1 VYNLPIIGPAIE
13 LVANFIRLLR
23 DHTGGNLGV
32 TIILFT
38 IFIKLLLAPLTFKSI
53 KSSKAMQDVAPII
66 KDLQK
71 KYKDD
76 KQTFAQKQME
86 IYQQY
91 GINPLAGCL
100 PVLIQLPVFL
110 VVYQAVR
117 RVAQDQAGGHTFLWV
132 SDLTQ
137 DIGRHAF
144 VLNQAGEKIAAGG
157 VVDPFRILV
166 FLAFIFQVIQTRM
179 SLPNAAKRAQQD
191 QQTKL
196 QSTLLSVSTALVLV
210 FGWNFL
216 SAMVLYWAVQAV
228 FSAVQ
233 QYFIT
238 GWGSLSDIF
247 PFLPVK
253 VEKVR
258 ELKPLTTPVKQSRL
272 QQFLQQGMAAQQD
285 RQAATAGDGTPP
297 SSTSAPKQQQQP
309 TRPDGRPVKGSTPT
323 ISGNRQATPPQRTP
337 KPDAANGT
345 HSASGANGAN
355 RAARRRGT
363 QPSSTAKAIGAQE
376 NPAKTAPPVP
386 RRSKSVRPAPDSTGE
401 RAGGGGRT

>member
-1 VYNLPIIGPAIE
+1 VNHIPIIGPAIM
-13 LVANFIRLLR
+13 LVARFIQALG
-23 DHTGGNLGV
+23 DATGGNLGV
-32 TIILFT
+32 TIIIFT
-38 IFIKLLLAPLTFKSI
+38 ILIKLLLAPLTFKSI

-76 KQTFAQKQME
+76 KQAFAQEQMRV
-86 IYQQY
+86 YQEY

-117 RVAQDQAGGHTFLWV
+117 QVSQNWSGHFGFLWV
-132 SDLTQ
+132 TDLTKLE
-137 DIGRHAF
+137 G
-144 VLNQAGEKIAAGG
+144 QA
-157 VVDPFRILV
+157 DHLRILV

-196 QSTLLSVSTALVLV
+196 QSTLISVSTCLVLI

-253 VEKVR
+253 EEKPRV
-258 ELKPLTTPVKQSRL
+258 LKPVTNKKPSRL
-272 QQFLQQGMAAQQD
+272 QAFMQQSMAAQQG
-285 RQAATAGDGTPP
+285 RQEATQPEKTAE
-297 SSTSAPKQQQQP
+297 APKQQ
-309 TRPDGRPVKGSTPT
+309 RLGPDGRPLKGSTT
-323 ISGNRQATPPQRTP
+323 NISGNRAATPPQRT
-337 KPDAANGT
+337 KASGTNGT
-345 HSASGANGAN
+345 NGANGAN
-355 RAARRRGT
+355 RPGARNKGAQSRT
-363 QPSSTAKAIGAQE
+363 PNKAIGAAE
-376 NPAKTAPPVP
+376 SASKTPPPAPRKSKTG
-386 RRSKSVRPAPDSTGE
+386 RPAPDSMGEQTGS
-401 RAGGGGRT
+401 GGS

>member
-1 VYNLPIIGPAIE
+1 VTHLPLIGPAIE
-13 LVANFIRLLR
+13 SVANFIRFLR

-76 KQTFAQKQME
+76 KQAFAQEQMRV
-86 IYQQY
+86 YQEY

-110 VVYQAVR
+110 VVYQAM
-117 RVAQDQAGGHTFLWV
+117 RVVSQDQAGGHAFLWV
-132 SDLTQ
+132 KDLTKLESSA
-137 DIGRHAF
+137 DH
-144 VLNQAGEKIAAGG
+144 
-157 VVDPFRILV
+157 FRILV

-196 QSTLLSVSTALVLV
+196 QSTLISVSTCLVLV

-228 FSAVQ
+228 FSAFQ

-247 PFLPVK
+247 PFLPAK
-253 VEKVR
+253 VEKARV
-258 ELKPLTTPVKQSRL
+258 LKPVTNKKPSRMQAFMQQS
-272 QQFLQQGMAAQQD
+272 MAAQQD
-285 RQAATAGDGTPP
+285 RQATPETGT
-297 SSTSAPKQQQQP
+297 SDTGSAAVKPQ
-309 TRPDGRPVKGSTPT
+309 RLGPDGRPRPGSTLN
-323 ISGNRQATPPQRTP
+323 ISGSRSSTPAQRAKADDT
-337 KPDAANGT
+337 NGIN
-345 HSASGANGAN
+345 GANGADGAN
-355 RAARRRGT
+355 RPGARNKGVQSRTSG
-363 QPSSTAKAIGAQE
+363 KAIGTAE
-376 NPAKTAPPVP
+376 TSSKMPPPAP
-386 RRSKSVRPAPDSTGE
+386 RKSKVVRPASDSIGEQTGS
-401 RAGGGGRT
+401 GGS

>member
-1 VYNLPIIGPAIE
+1 MTHLPLIGPAIDV
-13 LVANFIRLLR
+13 VANFIRFLR

-32 TIILFT
+32 TIIVFT
-38 IFIKLLLAPLTFKSI
+38 ILIKSLLAPLTFKSI

-76 KQTFAQKQME
+76 KQAFAQEQMRV
-86 IYQQY
+86 YQEY

-117 RVAQDQAGGHTFLWV
+117 LVSQDQAGGHAFLWV
-132 SDLTQ
+132 TDLTK
-137 DIGRHAF
+137 
-144 VLNQAGEKIAAGG
+144 LESQA
-157 VVDPFRILV
+157 DHLRILV

-196 QSTLLSVSTALVLV
+196 QSTLISVSTCLVLV

-238 GWGSLSDIF
+238 GWGSLSDVF

-253 VEKVR
+253 VEKPRV
-258 ELKPLTTPVKQSRL
+258 LKPVTNKKPSRL
-272 QQFLQQGMAAQQD
+272 QALMQQSMAVQQAQKAPD
-285 RQAATAGDGTPP
+285 EPAKSDTNSAAVKPQRLG
-297 SSTSAPKQQQQP
+297 
-309 TRPDGRPVKGSTPT
+309 PDGRPRRNSTT
-323 ISGNRQATPPQRTP
+323 NISGNRASTPPQRAKADGT
-337 KPDAANGT
+337 NG
-345 HSASGANGAN
+345 ASGANGAN
-355 RAARRRGT
+355 RPGARNKSGQSR
-363 QPSSTAKAIGAQE
+363 STNKAIGMADSTSKMPP
-376 NPAKTAPPVP
+376 PAPRKSKT
-386 RRSKSVRPAPDSTGE
+386 VRPASDSIGEQTGS
-401 RAGGGGRT
+401 GGS

>member
-1 VYNLPIIGPAIE
+1 MNHLPLIGPAITI
-13 LVANFIRLLR
+13 VANFIRLLR

-38 IFIKLLLAPLTFKSI
+38 IFIKSLLAPLTFKSI

-76 KQTFAQKQME
+76 KQAFAQEQMRV
-86 IYQQY
+86 YQEY

-110 VVYQAVR
+110 VVYQAMRLVS
-117 RVAQDQAGGHTFLWV
+117 QDQAGGHRFLWV
-132 SDLTQ
+132 KDLTKLESSA
-137 DIGRHAF
+137 DH
-144 VLNQAGEKIAAGG
+144 L
-157 VVDPFRILV
+157 RILV

-196 QSTLLSVSTALVLV
+196 QSTLISVSTCLVLV

-228 FSAVQ
+228 FSAFQ

-247 PFLPVK
+247 PFLPAK
-253 VEKVR
+253 VEKARV
-258 ELKPLTTPVKQSRL
+258 LKPVTNKKPSRIQAFMQQS
-272 QQFLQQGMAAQQD
+272 MAAQQTQKTPEASGKSD
-285 RQAATAGDGTPP
+285 ASSATVKPQRLG
-297 SSTSAPKQQQQP
+297 
-309 TRPDGRPVKGSTPT
+309 PDGRPLKGSNLN
-323 ISGNRQATPPQRTP
+323 ISGSRTSTPSQRAKADET
-337 KPDAANGT
+337 D
-345 HSASGANGAN
+345 GANGAN
-355 RAARRRGT
+355 RPGARNKGAQSRT
-363 QPSSTAKAIGAQE
+363 NNKAIGSTDGASKMLP
-376 NPAKTAPPVP
+376 PAPRKSKT
-386 RRSKSVRPAPDSTGE
+386 VRPASDSIGE
-401 RAGGGGRT
+401 QTGGGGGS

>member
-1 VYNLPIIGPAIE
+1 VTHLPLIGPAITG
-13 LVANFIRLLR
+13 VADFIRFLR

-38 IFIKLLLAPLTFKSI
+38 ILIKLLLAPLTFKSI

-76 KQTFAQKQME
+76 KAAFAQEQMRV
-86 IYQQY
+86 YQEY

-100 PVLIQLPVFL
+100 PVLIQLPIFL
-110 VVYQAVR
+110 VVYQAMRLVS
-117 RVAQDQAGGHTFLWV
+117 QDQAGGHAFLWV
-132 SDLTQ
+132 ADLTKN
-137 DIGRHAF
+137 IGA
-144 VLNQAGEKIAAGG
+144 VAANGHK
-157 VVDPFRILV
+157 VDPFRILV

-196 QSTLLSVSTALVLV
+196 QSTLISASTALVLV
-210 FGWNFL
+210 FGWSFL
-216 SAMVLYWAVQAV
+216 SAMVLYWAVQAI

-253 VEKVR
+253 EEKARV
-258 ELKPLTTPVKQSRL
+258 LKPVTNKKPSRL
-272 QQFLQQGMAAQQD
+272 QQFMQQSMAVQQTQKASAEPD
-285 RQAATAGDGTPP
+285 KSDKGDTSGTVVKP
-297 SSTSAPKQQQQP
+297 Q
-309 TRPDGRPVKGSTPT
+309 RLGPDGRPLRGSTIN
-323 ISGNRQATPPQRTP
+323 ISGNRPSTPPQRA
-337 KPDAANGT
+337 KADGGNGANGT
-345 HSASGANGAN
+345 TRPGVRNKGAQS
-355 RAARRRGT
+355 R
-363 QPSSTAKAIGAQE
+363 SSAKAIGTSDASSKMPP
-376 NPAKTAPPVP
+376 PAPRKSKT
-386 RRSKSVRPAPDSTGE
+386 VRPAPDSIGEQTGS
-401 RAGGGGRT
+401 GGS

>member
-1 VYNLPIIGPAIE
+1 VTHLPLIGPAIE
-13 LVANFIRLLR
+13 SVANFIRFLR
-23 DHTGGNLGV
+23 NHTGGNLGV

-76 KQTFAQKQME
+76 KQAFAQEQMRV
-86 IYQQY
+86 YQEY

-110 VVYQAVR
+110 VVYQAM
-117 RVAQDQAGGHTFLWV
+117 RVVSQDQAGGHAFLWV
-132 SDLTQ
+132 KDLTKLESSA
-137 DIGRHAF
+137 DH
-144 VLNQAGEKIAAGG
+144 
-157 VVDPFRILV
+157 FRILV

-196 QSTLLSVSTALVLV
+196 QSTLISVSTCLVLV

-228 FSAVQ
+228 FSAFQ

-247 PFLPVK
+247 PFLPAK
-253 VEKVR
+253 VEKARV
-258 ELKPLTTPVKQSRL
+258 LKPVTNKKPSRMQAFMQQS
-272 QQFLQQGMAAQQD
+272 MAAQQD
-285 RQAATAGDGTPP
+285 RQATPETGT
-297 SSTSAPKQQQQP
+297 SDTGSAAVKPQ
-309 TRPDGRPVKGSTPT
+309 RLGPDGRPRPGSTLN
-323 ISGNRQATPPQRTP
+323 ISGSRSSTPAQRAKADDT
-337 KPDAANGT
+337 NGIN
-345 HSASGANGAN
+345 GANGADGAN
-355 RAARRRGT
+355 RPGARNKGVQSRTSG
-363 QPSSTAKAIGAQE
+363 KAIGTAE
-376 NPAKTAPPVP
+376 TSSKMPPPAP
-386 RRSKSVRPAPDSTGE
+386 RKSKVVRPASDSIGEQTGS
-401 RAGGGGRT
+401 GGS

>member
-1 VYNLPIIGPAIE
+1 MNHLPLIGPAIT
-13 LVANFIRLLR
+13 LVARFIQTLG
-23 DHTGGNLGV
+23 DVTGGSLGL

-76 KQTFAQKQME
+76 KQTFAQEQMRV
-86 IYQQY
+86 YQEY

-110 VVYQAVR
+110 VVYQAMRQVSTSPNGVPNWNGSR
-117 RVAQDQAGGHTFLWV
+117 GFLWI
-132 SDLTQ
+132 SDLTK
-137 DIGRHAF
+137 
-144 VLNQAGEKIAAGG
+144 LEG
-157 VVDPFRILV
+157 VADHLRILV

-196 QSTLLSVSTALVLV
+196 QSTLISVSTCLVLV

-228 FSAVQ
+228 FSAFQ

-247 PFLPVK
+247 PFLPAK
-253 VEKVR
+253 VEKARV
-258 ELKPLTTPVKQSRL
+258 LKPVTNKKPSRIQAFMQQS
-272 QQFLQQGMAAQQD
+272 MAAQQE
-285 RQAATAGDGTPP
+285 RQAPVEPGKSET
-297 SSTSAPKQQQQP
+297 SSTAVKPQ
-309 TRPDGRPVKGSTPT
+309 RLGPDGRPRSGSTLN
-323 ISGNRQATPPQRTP
+323 ISGSRASTPPQRAKADGT
-337 KPDAANGT
+337 NGT
-345 HSASGANGAN
+345 NGANGAN
-355 RAARRRGT
+355 GADGANRPGARNKGG
-363 QPSSTAKAIGAQE
+363 PSRTTNKAIGTADASSKMPP
-376 NPAKTAPPVP
+376 PAP
-386 RRSKSVRPAPDSTGE
+386 RKSKAVRPAPDSIGEQTGS
-401 RAGGGGRT
+401 GGS

>member
-1 VYNLPIIGPAIE
+1 MTHLPLIGPAIT
-13 LVANFIRLLR
+13 LVARFIQALG
-23 DHTGGNLGV
+23 DATGGNLGV
-32 TIILFT
+32 TIIIFT

-76 KQTFAQKQME
+76 KQAFAQEQMRV
-86 IYQQY
+86 YQEY

-110 VVYQAVR
+110 VVYQAMRQVS
-117 RVAQDQAGGHTFLWV
+117 QHWSGHFGFLWV
-132 SDLTQ
+132 KDLTQ
-137 DIGRHAF
+137 LEGKADH
-144 VLNQAGEKIAAGG
+144 L
-157 VVDPFRILV
+157 RILV

-196 QSTLLSVSTALVLV
+196 QSTLISVSTCLVLV

-228 FSAVQ
+228 FSAFQ

-247 PFLPVK
+247 PFLPAK
-253 VEKVR
+253 VEKARV
-258 ELKPLTTPVKQSRL
+258 LKSVTNKKPSRIQAFMQQSMAVQQERQETTPEKS
-272 QQFLQQGMAAQQD
+272 AE
-285 RQAATAGDGTPP
+285 
-297 SSTSAPKQQQQP
+297 APKQQ
-309 TRPDGRPVKGSTPT
+309 RLGPDGRPLKGSTYN
-323 ISGNRQATPPQRTP
+323 ISGTRATPPQRAKT
-337 KPDAANGT
+337 DGLNGT
-345 HSASGANGAN
+345 DGTTSANGAN
-355 RAARRRGT
+355 RPGARNKGGQSR
-363 QPSSTAKAIGAQE
+363 STNKAIGTTDASSKMPP
-376 NPAKTAPPVP
+376 PAP
-386 RRSKSVRPAPDSTGE
+386 RKSKVVRPAPDSIGEQTGS
-401 RAGGGGRT
+401 GGS

>member
-1 VYNLPIIGPAIE
+1 VYHLPIIGPAIT
-13 LVANFIRLLR
+13 LVARFIQFLG
-23 DHTGGNLGV
+23 DVTGGNLGV

-86 IYQQY
+86 VYQQY

-110 VVYQAVR
+110 VVYQAMRLVSSPQNGVSAWNGSR
-117 RVAQDQAGGHTFLWV
+117 GFLWV
-132 SDLTQ
+132 KDLT
-137 DIGRHAF
+137 A
-144 VLNQAGEKIAAGG
+144 LEG
-157 VVDPFRILV
+157 VADHLRILV
-166 FLAFIFQVIQTRM
+166 FCAFIFQVIQTRM
-179 SLPNAAKRAQQD
+179 SLPHAAKRAQQD

-196 QSTLLSVSTALVLV
+196 QSTLLSASTALVLV

-258 ELKPLTTPVKQSRL
+258 ELKPITTPVKQSKL

-285 RQAATAGDGTPP
+285 RQAATAGEGATP
-297 SSTSAPKQQQQP
+297 SATSAPKQPQQP

-337 KPDAANGT
+337 KPDTANGT
-345 HSASGANGAN
+345 NSTNGANGAN

-363 QPSSTAKAIGAQE
+363 QSSSTAKAIGAQE

>member
-1 VYNLPIIGPAIE
+1 MTHLPLIGPAITG
-13 LVANFIRLLR
+13 VADFIRFLR

-38 IFIKLLLAPLTFKSI
+38 ILIKLLLAPLTFKSI

-76 KQTFAQKQME
+76 KAAFAQEQMRV
-86 IYQQY
+86 YQEY

-100 PVLIQLPVFL
+100 PVLIQLPIFL
-110 VVYQAVR
+110 VVYQAMRLVS
-117 RVAQDQAGGHTFLWV
+117 QDQAGGHAFLWV
-132 SDLTQ
+132 ADLTKN
-137 DIGRHAF
+137 IGA
-144 VLNQAGEKIAAGG
+144 VAANGHK
-157 VVDPFRILV
+157 VDPFRILV

-196 QSTLLSVSTALVLV
+196 QSTLISASTALVLV
-210 FGWNFL
+210 FGWSFL
-216 SAMVLYWAVQAV
+216 SAMVLYWAVQAI

-253 VEKVR
+253 EEKARV
-258 ELKPLTTPVKQSRL
+258 LKPVTNKKPSRL
-272 QQFLQQGMAAQQD
+272 QQFMQQSMAVQQTQKASAEPD
-285 RQAATAGDGTPP
+285 KSDKGDTSGTVVKP
-297 SSTSAPKQQQQP
+297 Q
-309 TRPDGRPVKGSTPT
+309 RLGPDGRPLRGSTIN
-323 ISGNRQATPPQRTP
+323 ISGNRPSTPPQRA
-337 KPDAANGT
+337 KADGGNGANGT
-345 HSASGANGAN
+345 TRPGVRNKGAQS
-355 RAARRRGT
+355 R
-363 QPSSTAKAIGAQE
+363 SSAKAIGTSDASSKMPP
-376 NPAKTAPPVP
+376 PAPRKSKT
-386 RRSKSVRPAPDSTGE
+386 VRPAPDSIGEQTGS
-401 RAGGGGRT
+401 GGS

>member
-1 VYNLPIIGPAIE
+1 VYNLPIIGPAINA
-13 LVANFIRLLR
+13 VADFIRLLR

-71 KYKDD
+71 KNKDD

-86 IYQQY
+86 VYQQY

-117 RVAQDQAGGHTFLWV
+117 RVAQDQAGGHAFLWV
-132 SDLTQ
+132 KDLTALE
-137 DIGRHAF
+137 GHADH
-144 VLNQAGEKIAAGG
+144 L
-157 VVDPFRILV
+157 RILV

-196 QSTLLSVSTALVLV
+196 QSTLLSFSTCLVLV

-258 ELKPLTTPVKQSRL
+258 ELKPITTPVKQSKL

-285 RQAATAGDGTPP
+285 RQTATAGEGATP
-297 SSTSAPKQQQQP
+297 STSAPKQQQQP
-309 TRPDGRPVKGSTPT
+309 TRPDGRPVKGSTVN
-323 ISGNRQATPPQRTP
+323 ISGARATPAQRAP
-337 KPDAANGT
+337 KPDATNGT
-345 HSASGANGAN
+345 NGTNGANGAN

-363 QPSSTAKAIGAQE
+363 QSSSTAKAIGAQE

>member
-1 VYNLPIIGPAIE
+1 MNHLPLIGPAIE
-13 LVANFIRLLR
+13 SVATFIRFLR

-38 IFIKLLLAPLTFKSI
+38 ILIKSLLAPLTFKSI
-53 KSSKAMQDVAPII
+53 KSSKSMQDVAPII

-76 KQTFAQKQME
+76 KQTFAQEQMRV
-86 IYQQY
+86 YQEY

-110 VVYQAVR
+110 VVYQAM
-117 RVAQDQAGGHTFLWV
+117 RVVSEDQAGGHAFLWV
-132 SDLTQ
+132 TDLTKLESSA
-137 DIGRHAF
+137 DH
-144 VLNQAGEKIAAGG
+144 
-157 VVDPFRILV
+157 FRILV

-196 QSTLLSVSTALVLV
+196 QSTLISVSTCLVLV

-228 FSAVQ
+228 FSAFQ

-253 VEKVR
+253 VEKARV
-258 ELKPLTTPVKQSRL
+258 LKPVTNKKPSRIQAFMQQS
-272 QQFLQQGMAAQQD
+272 MAAQQD
-285 RQAATAGDGTPP
+285 RQVAPETSKGDTGSAAVKPQRLG
-297 SSTSAPKQQQQP
+297 
-309 TRPDGRPVKGSTPT
+309 PDGRPRPGSTLNISGSRSSTPT
-323 ISGNRQATPPQRTP
+323 QHAKADNTNGMNG
-337 KPDAANGT
+337 ANG
-345 HSASGANGAN
+345 SNGAN
-355 RAARRRGT
+355 RPGARNKSGQSRAT
-363 QPSSTAKAIGAQE
+363 TKAIGTTDASSTMPP
-376 NPAKTAPPVP
+376 PAP
-386 RRSKSVRPAPDSTGE
+386 RKSKVVRPASDSIGEQTGS
-401 RAGGGGRT
+401 GGS

>member
-1 VYNLPIIGPAIE
+1 MTHLPLIGPAIE
-13 LVANFIRLLR
+13 SVANFIRFLR

-76 KQTFAQKQME
+76 KQAFAQEQMRV
-86 IYQQY
+86 YQEY

-110 VVYQAVR
+110 VVYQAM
-117 RVAQDQAGGHTFLWV
+117 RVVSQDQAGGHAFLWV
-132 SDLTQ
+132 KDLTKLESSA
-137 DIGRHAF
+137 DH
-144 VLNQAGEKIAAGG
+144 
-157 VVDPFRILV
+157 FRILV

-196 QSTLLSVSTALVLV
+196 QSTLISVSTCLVLV

-228 FSAVQ
+228 FSAFQ

-247 PFLPVK
+247 PFLPAK
-253 VEKVR
+253 VEKARV
-258 ELKPLTTPVKQSRL
+258 LKPVTNKKPSRMQAFMQQS
-272 QQFLQQGMAAQQD
+272 MAAQQD
-285 RQAATAGDGTPP
+285 RQATPETGT
-297 SSTSAPKQQQQP
+297 SDTGSAAVKPQ
-309 TRPDGRPVKGSTPT
+309 RLGPDGRPRPGSTLN
-323 ISGNRQATPPQRTP
+323 ISGSRSSTPAQRAKADDT
-337 KPDAANGT
+337 NGIN
-345 HSASGANGAN
+345 GANGADGAN
-355 RAARRRGT
+355 RPGARNKGVQSRTSG
-363 QPSSTAKAIGAQE
+363 KAIGTAE
-376 NPAKTAPPVP
+376 TSSKMPPPAP
-386 RRSKSVRPAPDSTGE
+386 RKSKVVRPASDSIGEQTGS
-401 RAGGGGRT
+401 GGS

>member
-1 VYNLPIIGPAIE
+1 MPLFATEVPIFTPAIK
-13 LVANFIRLLR
+13 LVAQFIQFLGTA
-23 DHTGGNLGV
+23 TGGNLGV

-38 IFIKLLLAPLTFKSI
+38 ILIKLLLAPLTFKSI
-53 KSSKAMQDVAPII
+53 RSSKAMQDVAPII

-86 IYQQY
+86 VYQQY

-110 VVYQAVR
+110 VVYRAMLHVSNNWE
-117 RVAQDQAGGHTFLWV
+117 GHKGFIWV
-132 SDLTQ
+132 NDLTKNE
-137 DIGRHAF
+137 G
-144 VLNQAGEKIAAGG
+144 IA
-157 VVDPFRILV
+157 DHLRILV

-196 QSTLLSVSTALVLV
+196 QSTLLSASTALVLV

-238 GWGSLSDIF
+238 GWGALSDIF

-253 VEKVR
+253 VEKPR
-258 ELKPLTTPVKQSRL
+258 ELKPITTPVKQSRL
-272 QQFLQQGMAAQQD
+272 QQFLQQGMAAQQE
-285 RQAATAGDGTPP
+285 RQAAASEGTAS
-297 SSTSAPKQQQQP
+297 SSTGAPKQQQP
-309 TRPDGRPVKGSTPT
+309 PRPDGRPQKGSTIN
-323 ISGNRQATPPQRTP
+323 ISGQRATPPQRAPRPGTT
-337 KPDAANGT
+337 NGT
-345 HSASGANGAN
+345 NGTN
-355 RAARRRGT
+355 RAAARRRGT
-363 QPSSTAKAIGAQE
+363 QPPSTAKAIGAQE
-376 NPAKTAPPVP
+376 TPANTAPPVP

-401 RAGGGGRT
+401 QAGGGGRK

>member
-1 VYNLPIIGPAIE
+1 MTHLPLIGPAIE
-13 LVANFIRLLR
+13 SVANFIRFLR

-76 KQTFAQKQME
+76 KQAFAQEQMRV
-86 IYQQY
+86 YQEY

-110 VVYQAVR
+110 VVYQAM
-117 RVAQDQAGGHTFLWV
+117 RVVSQDQAGGHAFLWV
-132 SDLTQ
+132 KDLTKLESSA
-137 DIGRHAF
+137 DH
-144 VLNQAGEKIAAGG
+144 
-157 VVDPFRILV
+157 FRILV

-196 QSTLLSVSTALVLV
+196 QSTLISVSTCLVLV

-228 FSAVQ
+228 FSAFQ

-247 PFLPVK
+247 PFLPAK
-253 VEKVR
+253 VEKARV
-258 ELKPLTTPVKQSRL
+258 LKPVTNKKPSRMQAFMQQS
-272 QQFLQQGMAAQQD
+272 MAAQQD
-285 RQAATAGDGTPP
+285 RQATPETGTSDTGSAAVKPQRLGP
-297 SSTSAPKQQQQP
+297 VGRPRPGSTLNISGSRSSTPA
-309 TRPDGRPVKGSTPT
+309 
-323 ISGNRQATPPQRTP
+323 QRAKADDT
-337 KPDAANGT
+337 NGIN
-345 HSASGANGAN
+345 GANGADGAN
-355 RAARRRGT
+355 RPGARNKGVQSRTSG
-363 QPSSTAKAIGAQE
+363 KAIGTAE
-376 NPAKTAPPVP
+376 TSSKMPPPAP
-386 RRSKSVRPAPDSTGE
+386 RKSKVVRPASDSIGEQTGS
-401 RAGGGGRT
+401 GGS

>member
-1 VYNLPIIGPAIE
+1 MNNLPLIGPAIDA
-13 LVANFIRLLR
+13 VANFIRLLR

-38 IFIKLLLAPLTFKSI
+38 IFIKSLLAPLTFKSI

-76 KQTFAQKQME
+76 KQTFAQEQMRV
-86 IYQQY
+86 YQEY

-110 VVYQAVR
+110 VVYQAM
-117 RVAQDQAGGHTFLWV
+117 RVVSQDQAGGHAFLWV
-132 SDLTQ
+132 SDLTLN
-137 DIGRHAF
+137 IGK
-144 VLNQAGEKIAAGG
+144 VAANGHT
-157 VVDPFRILV
+157 VDPFRILV

-196 QSTLLSVSTALVLV
+196 QSTLISVSTCLVLV
-210 FGWNFL
+210 FGWSFL

-228 FSAVQ
+228 FSAFQ

-247 PFLPVK
+247 PFLPAK
-253 VEKVR
+253 VEKARV
-258 ELKPLTTPVKQSRL
+258 LKPVTNKKPSRIQAFMQQS
-272 QQFLQQGMAAQQD
+272 MAAQQD
-285 RQAATAGDGTPP
+285 RQTTSEAGKSDTGSATVKPQRLG
-297 SSTSAPKQQQQP
+297 
-309 TRPDGRPVKGSTPT
+309 PDGRPRSGSTLN
-323 ISGNRQATPPQRTP
+323 ISGSRASTPPQRAKADGT
-337 KPDAANGT
+337 NGT
-345 HSASGANGAN
+345 NGASGADGVNRPGARN
-355 RAARRRGT
+355 KGVQSRT
-363 QPSSTAKAIGAQE
+363 TNKAIGTADASSKMPP
-376 NPAKTAPPVP
+376 PAP
-386 RRSKSVRPAPDSTGE
+386 RKSKVVRPAPDSIGEQTGS
-401 RAGGGGRT
+401 GGS

>member
-1 VYNLPIIGPAIE
+1 MYHLPIIGPAIT
-13 LVANFIRLLR
+13 LVAHFIQALG
-23 DHTGGNLGV
+23 DATGGNLGV
-32 TIILFT
+32 TIIIFT

-76 KQTFAQKQME
+76 KQAFAQEQMRV
-86 IYQQY
+86 YQEY

-117 RVAQDQAGGHTFLWV
+117 QVSQNWSGHFGFLWV
-132 SDLTQ
+132 TDLTKVESTA
-137 DIGRHAF
+137 DH
-144 VLNQAGEKIAAGG
+144 
-157 VVDPFRILV
+157 FRILV

-196 QSTLLSVSTALVLV
+196 QSTLISVSTCLVLV

-247 PFLPVK
+247 PFLPAK
-253 VEKVR
+253 VEKPRV
-258 ELKPLTTPVKQSRL
+258 LKPVTNKKPSRL
-272 QQFLQQGMAAQQD
+272 QQFMQQGMAAQQE
-285 RQAATAGDGTPP
+285 RQTPAETGKSEVNEKAVKP
-297 SSTSAPKQQQQP
+297 Q
-309 TRPDGRPVKGSTPT
+309 RLGPDGRPRPGSTLN
-323 ISGNRQATPPQRTP
+323 ISGSRSSTPSQRAKADGTN
-337 KPDAANGT
+337 DTNGT
-345 HSASGANGAN
+345 NGAN
-355 RAARRRGT
+355 RRGARNKGVQSRT
-363 QPSSTAKAIGAQE
+363 TNKAIGTTDGASKMPP
-376 NPAKTAPPVP
+376 PAPRKSKT
-386 RRSKSVRPAPDSTGE
+386 VRPASDSVGEQTGS
-401 RAGGGGRT
+401 GGS

>member
-1 VYNLPIIGPAIE
+1 MSPFFAAIPVFGPAID
-13 LVANFIRLLR
+13 LVANFIRFLR

-53 KSSKAMQDVAPII
+53 RSSKAMQDVAPII

-86 IYQQY
+86 VYQQY

-110 VVYQAVR
+110 VVYQAMR
-117 RVAQDQAGGHTFLWV
+117 RVAQDQAGTHTFLWV
-132 SDLTQ
+132 ADLTKN
-137 DIGRHAF
+137 IGS
-144 VLNQAGEKIAAGG
+144 IAADGHR
-157 VVDPFRILV
+157 VDPFRILV

-179 SLPNAAKRAQQD
+179 SLPNAAKRVQQD

-196 QSTLLSVSTALVLV
+196 QSTLLSASTALVLV

-228 FSAVQ
+228 FSAIQ

-238 GWGSLSDIF
+238 GWGSLTDIF

-253 VEKVR
+253 QEPVR
-258 ELKPLTTPVKQSRL
+258 ELKAVAPKPQGRFQK
-272 QQFLQQGMAAQQD
+272 FLQQGMMAQQQ
-285 RQAATAGDGTPP
+285 RQAPTANESDKP
-297 SSTSAPKQQQQP
+297 SSTGSPPKQQQQ
-309 TRPDGRPVKGSTPT
+309 RLGPDGRPLRNSTVN
-323 ISGNRQATPPQRTP
+323 ISGNRVSTPPQRAKANDTGES
-337 KPDAANGT
+337 NGT
-345 HSASGANGAN
+345 NGVNRPGARNKG
-355 RAARRRGT
+355 RQSR
-363 QPSSTAKAIGAQE
+363 STNKAIGSAE
-376 NPAKTAPPVP
+376 ASGKTPPPVP
-386 RRSKSVRPAPDSTGE
+386 RKSKSVRPASDSMGEQTGS
-401 RAGGGGRT
+401 GGS

>member
-1 VYNLPIIGPAIE
+1 MVPLLAAIPIFSPAID
-13 LVANFIRLLR
+13 LVAEFIRFLR

-38 IFIKLLLAPLTFKSI
+38 ILIKLLLAPLTFKSI

-86 IYQQY
+86 VYQQY

-110 VVYQAVR
+110 VVYQAMR
-117 RVAQDQAGGHTFLWV
+117 HVAQDQAGTHTFLWV
-132 SDLTQ
+132 SDLTRN
-137 DIGRHAF
+137 IGT
-144 VLNQAGEKIAAGG
+144 VAADGHR
-157 VVDPFRILV
+157 VDPFRILV

-179 SLPNAAKRAQQD
+179 SLPNAAKRVQQD

-196 QSTLLSVSTALVLV
+196 QSTLLSASTALVLV

-216 SAMVLYWAVQAV
+216 AAMVLYWAVQAI

-253 VEKVR
+253 MEKPR
-258 ELKPLTTPVKQSRL
+258 ELKPITTPVKQSRL
-272 QQFLQQGMAAQQD
+272 QQFLQQGMAAQQE
-285 RQAATAGDGTPP
+285 RQAAATNEGTAPS
-297 SSTSAPKQQQQP
+297 SSTSAPKQQQL
-309 TRPDGRPVKGSTPT
+309 RPDGRPQKGSTLP
-323 ISGNRQATPPQRTP
+323 ISGTRKPTPPQRAP
-337 KPDAANGT
+337 KVDTTNGT
-345 HSASGANGAN
+345 NGSNGTN
-355 RAARRRGT
+355 RAAARRRGV
-363 QPSSTAKAIGAQE
+363 QPPSTAKAIGAQE
-376 NPAKTAPPVP
+376 TTPKAAPPVP

-401 RAGGGGRT
+401 QTGGGGRT

>member
-1 VYNLPIIGPAIE
+1 
-13 LVANFIRLLR
+13 
-23 DHTGGNLGV
+23 
-32 TIILFT
+32 
-38 IFIKLLLAPLTFKSI
+38 
-53 KSSKAMQDVAPII
+53 
-66 KDLQK
+66 
-71 KYKDD
+71 
-76 KQTFAQKQME
+76 
-86 IYQQY
+86 
-91 GINPLAGCL
+91 
-100 PVLIQLPVFL
+100 
-110 VVYQAVR
+110 
-117 RVAQDQAGGHTFLWV
+117 
-132 SDLTQ
+132 
-137 DIGRHAF
+137 
-144 VLNQAGEKIAAGG
+144 
-157 VVDPFRILV
+157 
-166 FLAFIFQVIQTRM
+166 
-179 SLPNAAKRAQQD
+179 
-191 QQTKL
+191 
-196 QSTLLSVSTALVLV
+196 VLV

-258 ELKPLTTPVKQSRL
+258 ELKPITTPVKQSKL

-285 RQAATAGDGTPP
+285 RQAATAGDGGATPP
-297 SSTSAPKQQQQP
+297 ANAPKQQQQP

-337 KPDAANGT
+337 KSDAANGT
-345 HSASGANGAN
+345 NGANGAN

-363 QPSSTAKAIGAQE
+363 QSSSTAKAIGAQE

-386 RRSKSVRPAPDSTGE
+386 RRSRSVRPAPDSTGE

>member
-1 VYNLPIIGPAIE
+1 MNHLPLIGPAIDG
-13 LVANFIRLLR
+13 VANFIRLLR

-38 IFIKLLLAPLTFKSI
+38 IFIKSLLAPLTFKSI

-76 KQTFAQKQME
+76 KQTFAQEQMRV
-86 IYQQY
+86 YQEY

-110 VVYQAVR
+110 VVYQAM
-117 RVAQDQAGGHTFLWV
+117 RVVSQDQAGGHRFLWV
-132 SDLTQ
+132 SDLTKLESSA
-137 DIGRHAF
+137 DH
-144 VLNQAGEKIAAGG
+144 L
-157 VVDPFRILV
+157 RILV

-196 QSTLLSVSTALVLV
+196 QSTLISVSTCLVLV

-228 FSAVQ
+228 FSAFQ

-247 PFLPVK
+247 PFLPAK
-253 VEKVR
+253 VEKARV
-258 ELKPLTTPVKQSRL
+258 LKPVTNKKPSRIQAFMQQS
-272 QQFLQQGMAAQQD
+272 MAAQQSG
-285 RQAATAGDGTPP
+285 QATTQPEKSAE
-297 SSTSAPKQQQQP
+297 APKQQ
-309 TRPDGRPVKGSTPT
+309 RLGPDGRPLKGSTYN
-323 ISGNRQATPPQRTP
+323 ISGTRATPPQRT
-337 KPDAANGT
+337 KVDSTNGT
-345 HSASGANGAN
+345 NGTNGTNNANGAN
-355 RAARRRGT
+355 RPGARNKGGQSRT
-363 QPSSTAKAIGAQE
+363 TNKAIGTADASSTMPP
-376 NPAKTAPPVP
+376 PAP
-386 RRSKSVRPAPDSTGE
+386 RKSKVVRPAPDSIGEQTGS
-401 RAGGGGRT
+401 GGS

>member
-1 VYNLPIIGPAIE
+1 MTHLPLIGPAIE
-13 LVANFIRLLR
+13 SVANFIRFLR
-23 DHTGGNLGV
+23 NHTGGNLGV

-76 KQTFAQKQME
+76 KQAFAQEQMRV
-86 IYQQY
+86 YQEY

-110 VVYQAVR
+110 VVYQAM
-117 RVAQDQAGGHTFLWV
+117 RVVSQDQAGGHAFLWV
-132 SDLTQ
+132 KDLTKLESSA
-137 DIGRHAF
+137 DH
-144 VLNQAGEKIAAGG
+144 
-157 VVDPFRILV
+157 FRILV

-196 QSTLLSVSTALVLV
+196 QSTLISVSTCLVLV

-228 FSAVQ
+228 FSAFQ

-247 PFLPVK
+247 PFLPAK
-253 VEKVR
+253 VEKARV
-258 ELKPLTTPVKQSRL
+258 LKPVTNKKPSRMQAFMQQS
-272 QQFLQQGMAAQQD
+272 MAAQQD
-285 RQAATAGDGTPP
+285 RQATPETGT
-297 SSTSAPKQQQQP
+297 SDTGSAAVKPQ
-309 TRPDGRPVKGSTPT
+309 RLGPDGRPRPGSTLN
-323 ISGNRQATPPQRTP
+323 ISGSRSSTPAQRAKADDT
-337 KPDAANGT
+337 NGIN
-345 HSASGANGAN
+345 GANGADGAN
-355 RAARRRGT
+355 RPGARNKGVQSRTSG
-363 QPSSTAKAIGAQE
+363 KAIGTAE
-376 NPAKTAPPVP
+376 TSSKMPPPAP
-386 RRSKSVRPAPDSTGE
+386 RKSKVVRPASDSIGEQTGS
-401 RAGGGGRT
+401 GGS

>member
-1 VYNLPIIGPAIE
+1 MTNLPIIGPAIK
-13 LVANFIRLLR
+13 LVAQFIQFLG
-23 DHTGGNLGV
+23 DATGGNLGV

-86 IYQQY
+86 VYQQY

-110 VVYQAVR
+110 VVYQAMRQVS
-117 RVAQDQAGGHTFLWV
+117 QNWTGHKGFLWV
-132 SDLTQ
+132 SDLTK
-137 DIGRHAF
+137 
-144 VLNQAGEKIAAGG
+144 LESAA
-157 VVDPFRILV
+157 DHLRILV

-196 QSTLLSVSTALVLV
+196 QSTLLSASTALVLV

-258 ELKPLTTPVKQSRL
+258 ELKPITAPVKQSRL
-272 QQFLQQGMAAQQD
+272 QQFLQQGMAAQQE
-285 RQAATAGDGTPP
+285 RQGATAGDGAAPP
-297 SSTSAPKQQQQP
+297 PASAPKQAQQP
-309 TRPDGRPVKGSTPT
+309 PRPDGRPVKGSTLP
-323 ISGNRQATPPQRTP
+323 ISGNRQATPPQRAP
-337 KPDAANGT
+337 KADATNGT
-345 HSASGANGAN
+345 NGTNGTN
-355 RAARRRGT
+355 RAARRRGG
-363 QPSSTAKAIGAQE
+363 QPPSSARAIGAQE
-376 NPAKTAPPVP
+376 STAKATPPVP
-386 RRSKSVRPAPDSTGE
+386 RRSKSVRPAPDSTGGQT
-401 RAGGGGRT
+401 GGGGRK

>member
-1 VYNLPIIGPAIE
+1 MAPLFAAIPIFGPAID
-13 LVANFIRLLR
+13 LVANFIRFLR

-86 IYQQY
+86 VYQQY

-110 VVYQAVR
+110 VVYQAMR
-117 RVAQDQAGGHTFLWV
+117 HVAQDQAGGHTFLWV
-132 SDLTQ
+132 ADLTKN
-137 DIGRHAF
+137 IGS
-144 VLNQAGEKIAAGG
+144 VAANGHK
-157 VVDPFRILV
+157 VDPLRILV

-196 QSTLLSVSTALVLV
+196 QSTLLSASTALVLV

-238 GWGSLSDIF
+238 GWGALSDIF

-253 VEKVR
+253 VEKPR
-258 ELKPLTTPVKQSRL
+258 ELKPITGPVKQSRL
-272 QQFLQQGMAAQQD
+272 QQFLQQGMAAQQN
-285 RQAATAGDGTPP
+285 RQAATEPGSDDDKGGG
-297 SSTSAPKQQQQP
+297 APVKPQ
-309 TRPDGRPVKGSTPT
+309 RLGPDGRPRPGSNLD
-323 ISGNRQATPPQRTP
+323 ISGNRKATPPQR
-337 KPDAANGT
+337 AAKSDGTNG
-345 HSASGANGAN
+345 ASGTNGMN
-355 RAARRRGT
+355 RAAARRRGV

-376 NPAKTAPPVP
+376 TPPKTSPPVP

-401 RAGGGGRT
+401 QAGGGGRK

>member
-1 VYNLPIIGPAIE
+1 MYHLPIIGPAIE
-13 LVANFIRLLR
+13 IVANFIRLLR

-38 IFIKLLLAPLTFKSI
+38 IFIKSLLAPLTFKSI

-76 KQTFAQKQME
+76 KQAFAQEQMRV
-86 IYQQY
+86 YQEY

-117 RVAQDQAGGHTFLWV
+117 VVSQDQAGGHAFLWV
-132 SDLTQ
+132 KDLTKLESSA
-137 DIGRHAF
+137 DH
-144 VLNQAGEKIAAGG
+144 L
-157 VVDPFRILV
+157 RILV

-196 QSTLLSVSTALVLV
+196 QSTLISVSTCLVLV

-228 FSAVQ
+228 FSAFQ

-238 GWGSLSDIF
+238 GWGSLSDVF
-247 PFLPVK
+247 SFLPAK
-253 VEKVR
+253 VEKARV
-258 ELKPLTTPVKQSRL
+258 LKPVTNKKPSRIQAFMQQS
-272 QQFLQQGMAAQQD
+272 MMAQQD
-285 RQAATAGDGTPP
+285 RQTTQPEKSAE
-297 SSTSAPKQQQQP
+297 APKQQ
-309 TRPDGRPVKGSTPT
+309 RLGPDGRPLKGSTYN
-323 ISGNRQATPPQRTP
+323 ISGTRATPPQRIKADGT
-337 KPDAANGT
+337 DGENG
-345 HSASGANGAN
+345 ASGTNNANGAN
-355 RAARRRGT
+355 RPGARNKGGQSRA
-363 QPSSTAKAIGAQE
+363 SKAIGAADTARKMPP
-376 NPAKTAPPVP
+376 PAP
-386 RRSKSVRPAPDSTGE
+386 RKSKAVRPAPDSIGEQTGS
-401 RAGGGGRT
+401 GGS

>member
-1 VYNLPIIGPAIE
+1 MTHFPLIGPAIE
-13 LVANFIRLLR
+13 SVANFIRFLR

-76 KQTFAQKQME
+76 KQAFAQEQMRV
-86 IYQQY
+86 YQEY

-110 VVYQAVR
+110 VVYQAMCV
-117 RVAQDQAGGHTFLWV
+117 VSQDQAGGHAFLWV
-132 SDLTQ
+132 KDLTKLESSA
-137 DIGRHAF
+137 DH
-144 VLNQAGEKIAAGG
+144 
-157 VVDPFRILV
+157 FRILV

-196 QSTLLSVSTALVLV
+196 QSTLISVSTCLVLV

-228 FSAVQ
+228 FSAFQ

-247 PFLPVK
+247 PFLPAK
-253 VEKVR
+253 VEKARV
-258 ELKPLTTPVKQSRL
+258 LKPVTNKKPSRMQAFMQQS
-272 QQFLQQGMAAQQD
+272 MAAQQD
-285 RQAATAGDGTPP
+285 RQATPETGT
-297 SSTSAPKQQQQP
+297 SDTGSAAVKPQ
-309 TRPDGRPVKGSTPT
+309 RLGPDGRPRPGSTLN
-323 ISGNRQATPPQRTP
+323 ISGSRSSTPAQRAKADDTNGINGA
-337 KPDAANGT
+337 DAANRPGARNKGVQSRT
-345 HSASGANGAN
+345 SG
-355 RAARRRGT
+355 
-363 QPSSTAKAIGAQE
+363 KAIGAAE
-376 NPAKTAPPVP
+376 TSSKMPPPAP
-386 RRSKSVRPAPDSTGE
+386 RKSKVVRPASDSIGEQTGS
-401 RAGGGGRT
+401 GGS

>member
-1 VYNLPIIGPAIE
+1 MVVFGITIPVFTQAIHV
-13 LVANFIRLLR
+13 VADFIRLLR

-38 IFIKLLLAPLTFKSI
+38 ILIKLLLAPLTFKSI
-53 KSSKAMQDVAPII
+53 KSSKSMQDVAPII

-86 IYQQY
+86 VYQEY

-110 VVYQAVR
+110 VVYQAMR
-117 RVAQDQAGGHTFLWV
+117 LVAQDQAGTHTFLWV
-132 SDLTQ
+132 ADLTRN
-137 DIGRHAF
+137 IGTVADNGH
-144 VLNQAGEKIAAGG
+144 K
-157 VVDPFRILV
+157 VDPFRVLV

-196 QSTLLSVSTALVLV
+196 QSTLISFSAGLVV
-210 FGWNFL
+210 IFGWSFL

-238 GWGSLSDIF
+238 GWGALSDVF

-253 VEKVR
+253 EEKVR
-258 ELKPLTTPVKQSRL
+258 VLKPVTNKKPSRI
-272 QQFLQQGMAAQQD
+272 QQFLQQGMAAQQG
-285 RQAATAGDGTPP
+285 RQATSPQGKSDDDKSGTPP
-297 SSTSAPKQQQQP
+297 AKPQ
-309 TRPDGRPVKGSTPT
+309 RLGPDGRPRSGSTIN
-323 ISGNRQATPPQRTP
+323 ISGNRSSTPPQRVKT
-337 KPDAANGT
+337 DGADESNG
-345 HSASGANGAN
+345 SNGAN
-355 RAARRRGT
+355 RPGARNKGGPART
-363 QPSSTAKAIGAQE
+363 TSKAIGTTDT
-376 NPAKTAPPVP
+376 PGKTPPPVP
-386 RRSKSVRPAPDSTGE
+386 RKSKVARPASDFTGE
-401 RAGGGGRT
+401 QASSGGGK